1 MWQKQTLSYESHS
14 FESVAYL
21 SPFLPFCQHSS
32 LLLLASLYDC
42 WLCGKKD
49 VCMESAA
56 FSLFLEACYKSR
68 ALPSPS
74 PFPSPSLEGLL
85 HHSSLFPWL
94 RSCSSPTKSTKPSPS
109 FQQLSL
115 FFFPFIP
122 SLLALL
128 ELRFTFFFFLYLLI
142 RQRSSNY
149 LLQALRKL
157 MPRHHLTR
165 QASYLPSAHLLLLK
179 EKKHLNCSSRLGY
192 FFKYKL
198 V

>member
-1 MWQKQTLSYESHS
+1 MKVTVLK
-14 FESVAYL
+14 VL
-21 SPFLPFCQHSS
+21 PTCPPFFRFANIPVCCYS
-32 LLLLASLYDC
+32 LLFTIVGC
-42 WLCGKKD
+42 VEKRGEKPD
-49 VCMESAA
+49 VCMESAS

-94 RSCSSPTKSTKPSPS
+94 RSCSSPTKSTKPSLS

-128 ELRFTFFFFLYLLI
+128 KSRFTFFYFFFYLLI

-157 MPRHHLTR
+157 APRHHLTR